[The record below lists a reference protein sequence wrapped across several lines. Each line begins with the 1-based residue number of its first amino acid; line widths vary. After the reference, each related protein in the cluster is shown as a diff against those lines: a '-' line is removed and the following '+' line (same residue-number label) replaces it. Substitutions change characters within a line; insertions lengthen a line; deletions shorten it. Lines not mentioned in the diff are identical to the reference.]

1 MNQIASLA
9 PAERLAYIIEN
20 LCQVIG
26 RRSDWR
32 LGLACL
38 PGQLLFQ
45 IWKRLRG
52 IAFRFRARI
61 ARNAV
66 NPIPIPACLRK
77 PRAARPG
84 AARPGPARPR
94 KPDPLPRHYAWLLRL
109 IQETAHGRSQF
120 CDFLADPEMAT
131 LLAQDPQLRSILRP
145 LCHILGL
152 RRDQV
157 PSLYPPIPPKQ
168 TLPPPSQPPPQP
180 TDTQLAAPPIPD
192 DAPPP
197 AAPPAEQAESPPGTA
212 PPDPPPPESS
222 ILT

>member
-38 PGQLLFQ
+38 PGPLLFQ

-52 IAFRFRARI
+52 IAFRFTARL
-61 ARNAV
+61 ARNAA
-66 NPIPIPACLRK
+66 NPVPIPARLRK
-77 PRAARPG
+77 PRPARPG
-84 AARPGPARPR
+84 AARPR

-145 LCHILGL
+145 LCHMLGL

-168 TLPPPSQPPPQP
+168 ALPSQP
-180 TDTQLAAPPIPD
+180 TDTQPPAPSIPD
-192 DAPPP
+192 DASPPP
-197 AAPPAEQAESPPGTA
+197 VAPPAVQAALPPSTA
-212 PPDPPPPESS
+212 PPDTPPSDLS
-222 ILT
+222 TLT

>member
-61 ARNAV
+61 ARNAA
-66 NPIPIPACLRK
+66 NPVPIPARLRK
-77 PRAARPG
+77 PRLARI
-84 AARPGPARPR
+84 GPARPR

-131 LLAQDPQLRSILRP
+131 LLAQDPQLRGILRP
-145 LCHILGL
+145 LCHILGI
-152 RRDQV
+152 RRNQV

-168 TLPPPSQPPPQP
+168 ALPQPPPSQPPPP
-180 TDTQLAAPPIPD
+180 DTQPPAPLTPD

-197 AAPPAEQAESPPGTA
+197 AAAQAALPPGTA
-212 PPDPPPPESS
+212 PPTDPA
-222 ILT
+222 TRT

>member
-52 IAFRFRARI
+52 IAFRFTARI
-61 ARNAV
+61 ARNAA
-66 NPIPIPACLRK
+66 NPVPIPARLRK
-77 PRAARPG
+77 PRPSQPG
-84 AARPGPARPR
+84 AARPR
-94 KPDPLPRHYAWLLRL
+94 KPDPLPRHYAWLLCL

-152 RRDQV
+152 RRNEV
-157 PSLYPPIPPKQ
+157 PSLYPLKPPKQ
-168 TLPPPSQPPPQP
+168 PAPQPPEVQP
-180 TDTQLAAPPIPD
+180 PAPLTPD

-197 AAPPAEQAESPPGTA
+197 PTVQAALPPIDSPPGAT
-212 PPDPPPPESS
+212 PPDVPLASTLPRPE
-222 ILT
+222 

>member
-52 IAFRFRARI
+52 IAFRFRARL
-61 ARNAV
+61 ARNAA
-66 NPIPIPACLRK
+66 NPVPIPARLRK
-77 PRAARPG
+77 QHPARPG
-84 AARPGPARPR
+84 AARPGAARPR

-131 LLAQDPQLRSILRP
+131 LLTQDPQLRSILRP
-145 LCHILGL
+145 LCHILGI

-157 PSLYPPIPPKQ
+157 PSLYPPKPPA
-168 TLPPPSQPPPQP
+168 PPLPSQPPDPQP
-180 TDTQLAAPPIPD
+180 AEPPIHPII
-192 DAPPP
+192 APEQ
-197 AAPPAEQAESPPGTA
+197 AEQAASPPGTA
-212 PPDPPPPESS
+212 PPPDPEPPDPA
-222 ILT
+222 TDTCA

>member
-9 PAERLAYIIEN
+9 PAERFAYIIEN

-61 ARNAV
+61 AHNAA
-66 NPIPIPACLRK
+66 NPVPIPARLRK
-77 PRAARPG
+77 PRPARPG
-84 AARPGPARPR
+84 AARPR

-131 LLAQDPQLRSILRP
+131 LLDQDPQLRRILRP
-145 LCHILGL
+145 LCHILGV

-168 TLPPPSQPPPQP
+168 ALPPPLPPPSQP
-180 TDTQLAAPPIPD
+180 TDTQPPAPPIPD

-197 AAPPAEQAESPPGTA
+197 AAPPAAQAESPPDPA
-212 PPDPPPPESS
+212 PPDP
-222 ILT
+222 TTQV

>member
-52 IAFRFRARI
+52 IAFRFTARLG
-61 ARNAV
+61 RNAA
-66 NPIPIPACLRK
+66 NPIPAPSRPRK
-77 PRAARPG
+77 QYPS
-84 AARPGPARPR
+84 RPR

-145 LCHILGL
+145 LCHILGI

-157 PSLYPPIPPKQ
+157 PSLYPPIPLKPAQ
-168 TLPPPSQPPPQP
+168 PQPP
-180 TDTQLAAPPIPD
+180 DTQPPAPSIPD

-197 AAPPAEQAESPPGTA
+197 PAVQAALPPGTA
-212 PPDPPPPESS
+212 PPDPEPPDPA
-222 ILT
+222 TDTCA

>member
-38 PGQLLFQ
+38 PGPLLFQ

-52 IAFRFRARI
+52 IAFRFRARL
-61 ARNAV
+61 ARNAA
-66 NPIPIPACLRK
+66 NPVPISARLRK
-77 PRAARPG
+77 PRPS
-84 AARPGPARPR
+84 RPGPARPR

-120 CDFLADPEMAT
+120 CDLLADPEVAT

-145 LCHILGL
+145 LSHILGI
-152 RRDQV
+152 RREQV

-168 TLPPPSQPPPQP
+168 ALPPPSQPPDPQP
-180 TDTQLAAPPIPD
+180 PAPLTPD
-192 DAPPP
+192 DAP
-197 AAPPAEQAESPPGTA
+197 PPAEQAESPPGTA
-212 PPDPPPPESS
+212 PPPDPEPHDSA
-222 ILT
+222 

>member
-52 IAFRFRARI
+52 IAFRFRTRI
-61 ARNAV
+61 ARNAA
-66 NPIPIPACLRK
+66 NPVPIPARLRK
-77 PRAARPG
+77 PRP
-84 AARPGPARPR
+84 ARPGPSRTR

-120 CDFLADPEMAT
+120 YDFLADPEMAT

-157 PSLYPPIPPKQ
+157 PSLYPPIPPKPQ
-168 TLPPPSQPPPQP
+168 PPPSQPPDPQP
-180 TDTQLAAPPIPD
+180 PD
-192 DAPPP
+192 AQP
-197 AAPPAEQAESPPGTA
+197 AAPQAEQVALPPIASPPGPT
-212 PPDPPPPESS
+212 PPDAPASS
-222 ILT
+222 DDAVLQDLA

>member
-52 IAFRFRARI
+52 IAFRFTARL
-61 ARNAV
+61 ARNAA
-66 NPIPIPACLRK
+66 NPIPAPPRPRK
-77 PRAARPG
+77 QYLS
-84 AARPGPARPR
+84 RPR

-120 CDFLADPEMAT
+120 CDFLADPEVAA

-145 LCHILGL
+145 LCHILGI
-152 RRDQV
+152 RREQV

-168 TLPPPSQPPPQP
+168 ALPPPSQPPPQP
-180 TDTQLAAPPIPD
+180 TDPQPPAPPIPD

-197 AAPPAEQAESPPGTA
+197 AAPPAAQAASPPGTA
-212 PPDPPPPESS
+212 PPDTPPPDPA
-222 ILT
+222 TDTCA

>member
-52 IAFRFRARI
+52 IAFRFRARL
-61 ARNAV
+61 ARNAA
-66 NPIPIPACLRK
+66 NPIPAPSRPRK
-77 PRAARPG
+77 QYPS
-84 AARPGPARPR
+84 RPR

-145 LCHILGL
+145 LCHILGI

-168 TLPPPSQPPPQP
+168 ALPSQPPPPEAQP
-180 TDTQLAAPPIPD
+180 PAPPIHPTI
-192 DAPPP
+192 PPEQ
-197 AAPPAEQAESPPGTA
+197 AEQAALPPWST
-212 PPDPPPPESS
+212 PPSDPESD
-222 ILT
+222 T

>member
-9 PAERLAYIIEN
+9 PAERLAYIIES

-38 PGQLLFQ
+38 PGPLLFQ

-52 IAFRFRARI
+52 IAFRFRERI
-61 ARNAV
+61 ARNAA
-66 NPIPIPACLRK
+66 NPIPAPPRLRK
-77 PRAARPG
+77 PRPARPG
-84 AARPGPARPR
+84 AARPR

-109 IQETAHGRSQF
+109 IQETAHGRAQF

-145 LCHILGL
+145 LCHILGI

-168 TLPPPSQPPPQP
+168 PTPQPPEAQP
-180 TDTQLAAPPIPD
+180 PAPSIPD
-192 DAPPP
+192 EAPPP
-197 AAPPAEQAESPPGTA
+197 AAPPAAQAESPPGTA
-212 PPDPPPPESS
+212 PPDTPPPDPP
-222 ILT
+222 TDTCA

>member
-52 IAFRFRARI
+52 IAFRFTARL
-61 ARNAV
+61 ARNAA
-66 NPIPIPACLRK
+66 NPVPAPPRLRK
-77 PRAARPG
+77 PARPG
-84 AARPGPARPR
+84 AARPR

-145 LCHILGL
+145 LCHILGI
-152 RRDQV
+152 RREQV

-168 TLPPPSQPPPQP
+168 ALPPPDAQPP
-180 TDTQLAAPPIPD
+180 DTQLAAPPIHPII
-192 DAPPP
+192 PPEQ
-197 AAPPAEQAESPPGTA
+197 AEQAESPPGTA
-212 PPDPPPPESS
+212 PPPDAPPPDPA
-222 ILT
+222 THT

>member
-52 IAFRFRARI
+52 IAFRFKARL
-61 ARNAV
+61 ARNAL
-66 NPIPIPACLRK
+66 NPIPAPPRLRK
-77 PRAARPG
+77 PR
-84 AARPGPARPR
+84 PARPR

-168 TLPPPSQPPPQP
+168 ALPSQPPDAQP
-180 TDTQLAAPPIPD
+180 PAPSIPD
-192 DAPPP
+192 EAPPP
-197 AAPPAEQAESPPGTA
+197 AAPPAAQAESPPGTA
-212 PPDPPPPESS
+212 PPDTPPPDPA
-222 ILT
+222 TDTCA

>member
-52 IAFRFRARI
+52 IAFRFTARI
-61 ARNAV
+61 ARNAA
-66 NPIPIPACLRK
+66 NPVPIPARLRK
-77 PRAARPG
+77 QHPARPG
-84 AARPGPARPR
+84 QARPR
-94 KPDPLPRHYAWLLRL
+94 KPDPLPRHFAWLLRL

-120 CDFLADPEMAT
+120 SDLLADPEVAT

-145 LCHILGL
+145 LCHILGI

-157 PSLYPPIPPKQ
+157 PSLYPPTPPKQ
-168 TLPPPSQPPPQP
+168 ALPPPSQPP
-180 TDTQLAAPPIPD
+180 
-192 DAPPP
+192 DAQP
-197 AAPPAEQAESPPGTA
+197 AALPIHPIIPLEQAEQAESPPGTA
-212 PPDPPPPESS
+212 PPDAENDA
-222 ILT
+222 LA

>member
-61 ARNAV
+61 ARNTA
-66 NPIPIPACLRK
+66 NPVPIPARLRK
-77 PRAARPG
+77 PRLARL
-84 AARPGPARPR
+84 GPARPR

-131 LLAQDPQLRSILRP
+131 LLAQDPQLRRILRP
-145 LCHILGL
+145 LCHILGI

-168 TLPPPSQPPPQP
+168 AAPSQPTDPLPDAQPP
-180 TDTQLAAPPIPD
+180 DAQLAS
-192 DAPPP
+192 PPP
-197 AAPPAEQAESPPGTA
+197 AAPPAVQTALPPGTA
-212 PPDPPPPESS
+212 PPTDPA
-222 ILT
+222 TRT